1 MLNNSL
7 LGKLPF
13 LAVCACAAVSTS
25 SAQDAKRVGIPQP
38 GIVVVQFEPG
48 VAVQDGAS
56 VTGLAAFDR
65 IATRYRPHTLSQV
78 APFLD
83 HLKPE
88 PGIVHSLAALRRTFY
103 LRYASDED
111 PYRVA
116 AWLGRA
122 AGVAYAEPLFMHRID
137 ALQADP
143 NDSLFSEQTH
153 LRHMRMPQAWDIV
166 KGAEGNPPVVIAIVD
181 GGTDWRHEDLLGN
194 VWTNSGEI
202 ADNGID
208 DDQNGFIDDVHG
220 VNLANEDDTNND
232 PAGLPTTPFNAW
244 HGTAVAGAAGAVTDN
259 GIGIAG
265 ASWNAKLMLIN
276 AGCRFF
282 DGGICWGY
290 PGILYAAANGADII
304 NASWRGFGTGAYGRD
319 VVTAATDLGAL
330 VVAAGGNDNL
340 SLMDYPS
347 HPGGLPRV
355 LAVGATEK
363 DSRRKARFSNYGTP
377 IDVYAPG
384 VAIDMTAPDGTYGPG
399 NGTSFSSPLVAGL
412 AALVKTRSPSLTPDQ
427 LREQVRLTSESI
439 DDDNPGFPAGALGG
453 GYVNAE
459 AALGVPQYPA
469 VRLKRWTWTVSGN
482 DGAINSGETVTLEAT
497 FINYLAGAT
506 GLQIALQP
514 QDGQYLAV
522 SPVEHSIGGLASGD
536 SITVAFSIDVAPN
549 APSNYLAFIHTRIRD
564 GAFEDSP
571 DFLYL
576 SLNQDARELQEGLLT
591 LYDATDGANWLRN
604 HNWDALPVTDIEE
617 LDTWWGVTVVNG
629 QVVRVSLQ
637 NNNLTGAL
645 PDNAWQKLRGLRRLA
660 LGGNDLTGPIPPEL
674 GQLAQL
680 QGLSLSNNSL
690 MGPVP
695 PELGQL
701 AQLQGLSLHNNSLTG
716 SIPPELGQLAQLRGL
731 FLSNNS
737 LLTGPIP
744 PELGQLAQ
752 LQWLS
757 SHGNSLTGPI
767 PPELGQLAQLQWL
780 LLHDNSLT
788 GPIPPELGQLAQLQ
802 WLYLSNN
809 SLTGPIP
816 PELGQLAQLRELALH
831 NNSLTGSI
839 PPELGQLAQ
848 LLWLYLYD
856 NSLMGPI
863 PPELGQLTQLQ
874 ELALHNNSLTGSI
887 PPELGQLA
895 QLQWLYL
902 YDNSL
907 MGPIPPELGQLAQL
921 RELALHNNSLTGFVP
936 PELGQLAQLR
946 ELALHNNSLTGFVPP
961 ELGQLAQ
968 LRELAL
974 HNNSLTGFVP
984 PELGQL
990 AQLRELALHNNSLTG
1005 FVPPEL
1011 GQLAQLRELALHNN
1025 SLTGFVPPELGQ
1037 LAPLK
1042 SLQLHNNS
1050 LTGGLPLTLTNLTDL
1065 VHFHFGGQ
1073 VLCAPLDTAFQAWL
1087 STIPNTSGPTCSLT
1101 FDGAFV
1107 ADQSYPR
1114 AQAISPLVL
1123 PEATGGV
1130 LPVAYALTPALPAG
1144 LVFDAATQTISGTPT
1159 VVTAATSYTY
1169 TATDVAGESASLAFA
1184 ISVFSPTDVDRKE
1197 IPEVFALRGNYPNP
1211 FRGTT
1216 HITFNLP
1223 WHAKVSVAVTDILG
1237 RAVVSV
1243 PPKDLAAGWERS
1255 VRLDGA
1261 RLPSGM
1267 YFYRVQALSAAGS
1280 SVVAGRLVVVN

>member
-220 VNLANEDDTNND
+220 VNLANGDDTNND

-282 DGGICWGY
+282 DGGVCWGY

-576 SLNQDARELQEGLLT
+576 NLNQDARKIQEGLLT
-591 LYDATDGANWLRN
+591 LYDATDGANWLNN
-604 HNWDALPVTDIEE
+604 HNWNALPVTDIEE
-617 LDTWWGVTVVNG
+617 LGTWWGVTVVNG

-645 PDNAWQKLRGLRRLA
+645 PDNAWQKLRGLRQLA

-674 GQLAQL
+674 VQLAQL
-680 QGLSLSNNSL
+680 QTLDLGRNS
-690 MGPVP
+690 
-695 PELGQL
+695 
-701 AQLQGLSLHNNSLTG
+701 
-716 SIPPELGQLAQLRGL
+716 
-731 FLSNNS
+731 
-737 LLTGPIP
+737 LTGPIP
-744 PELGQLAQ
+744 PELGQFAQ
-752 LQWLS
+752 LQTLDL
-757 SHGNSLTGPI
+757 GRNSLTGPI
-767 PPELGQLAQLQWL
+767 PPELGQLAQLQTL
-780 LLHDNSLT
+780 DLGRNSLTGPIPPELGQLASLQGLRLGNASLTGPIPPELGQLAQLQSLSLSDNSLTGSVPPELGQLARLKELYLFDNSLTGPVPPELGQLAQLQELSLHDNSLSGSIPPELGQLALLQELFLHINSLTGSIPPELGQLALLQTLDLGRNSLT

-802 WLYLSNN
+802 TLNLGPN

-816 PELGQLAQLRELALH
+816 PELGQLVLLQELFLH
-831 NNSLTGSI
+831 SNSLTGPV

-848 LLWLYLYD
+848 VQFVILHG
-856 NSLMGPI
+856 NSLTGPI
-863 PPELGQLTQLQ
+863 PPELGQLTELQ
-874 ELALHNNSLTGSI
+874 WLFLHSNSLTG
-887 PPELGQLA
+887 P
-895 QLQWLYL
+895 
-902 YDNSL
+902 
-907 MGPIPPELGQLAQL
+907 
-921 RELALHNNSLTGFVP
+921 
-936 PELGQLAQLR
+936 
-946 ELALHNNSLTGFVPP
+946 
-961 ELGQLAQ
+961 
-968 LRELAL
+968 
-974 HNNSLTGFVP
+974 
-984 PELGQL
+984 
-990 AQLRELALHNNSLTG
+990 
-1005 FVPPEL
+1005 
-1011 GQLAQLRELALHNN
+1011 
-1025 SLTGFVPPELGQ
+1025 VPPELGQ
-1037 LAPLK
+1037 LAPLR

-1050 LTGGLPLTLTNLTDL
+1050 LTGGLPLTLTNLTNL
-1065 VHFHFGGQ
+1065 VYFHFGGQ

-1130 LPVAYALTPALPAG
+1130 LPVVHALTPALPAG

-1255 VRLDGA
+1255 VRLDSA

-1280 SVVAGRLVVVN
+1280 TVVAGRLVVVN

>member
-1 MLNNSL
+1 MLSNSL

-13 LAVCACAAVSTS
+13 LAACACVAVSTS
-25 SAQDAKRVGIPQP
+25 PAQDTKRVGIPQP

-48 VAVQDGAS
+48 AAVQDGAS

-65 IATRYRPHTLSQV
+65 VASRYRVHALSRV

-88 PGIVHSLAALRRTFY
+88 PGAVRSLAALRRTFY

-122 AGVAYAEPLFMHRID
+122 PGVAYAEPLFMHRID

-143 NDSLFSEQTH
+143 NDPLYSDQTH

-166 KGAEGNPPVVIAIVD
+166 KGSEGNPPVVIAIVD

-220 VNLANEDDTNND
+220 ANFANEDDTDND
-232 PAGLPTTPFNAW
+232 PTGLPATPSSAW
-244 HGTAVAGAAGAVTDN
+244 HGTASAGAAGAVTDN

-265 ASWNAKLMLIN
+265 TSWNAELMLIN
-276 AGCRFF
+276 AGCRFV
-282 DGGICWGY
+282 DGSICWGY

-304 NASWRGFGTGAYGRD
+304 NASWGGFGTSAYGRD
-319 VVTAATDLGAL
+319 VVAAATDLGAL

-340 SLMDYPS
+340 SLMDFPH
-347 HPGGLPRV
+347 HPAGYPRV
-355 LAVGATEK
+355 LAVGATGK
-363 DSRRKARFSNYGTP
+363 DSHRKAGFSNYGTP

-384 VAIDMTAPDGTYGPG
+384 VAIDMTAPDGAYRPG

-412 AALVKTRSPSLTPDQ
+412 AALVKTRSPSMTPDQ
-427 LREQVRLTSESI
+427 IREQVRLTSESI
-439 DDDNPGFPAGALGG
+439 DDDNPAFSPGALGG

-459 AALGVPQYPA
+459 AALGVPEHPA

-522 SPVEHSIGGLASGD
+522 SPVEHTIGGLAGGD
-536 SITVAFSIDVAPN
+536 SITVEFSIEVASN
-549 APSNYLAFIHTRIRD
+549 APSNHLAFIHTRIRD

-576 SLNQDARELQEGLLT
+576 NLDQDAREIQEGLLT
-591 LYDATDGANWLRN
+591 LYDATDGANWVRN
-604 HNWDALPVTDIEE
+604 DNWDALPVTDIEE
-617 LDTWWGVTVVNG
+617 LGGWYGVSVING
-629 QVVRVSLQ
+629 QVVGVGLQ
-637 NNNLTGAL
+637 ENNLIGSLPGTG
-645 PDNAWQKLRGLRRLA
+645 WHKLARLRSLS
-660 LGGNDLTGPIPPEL
+660 LWGNDLSGPIPPELGQLAQLQRLWLHSNSLSGPIPPELGQLAQLQRLWLHSNSLSGPIPPELGQLAQLQRLYLSSNSLSGPIPPELGQLAQLQRLYLSSNSLSGPIPPELGQLAQLQQLVLSSNSLSGPIPPELGQLAQLTWLSLRSNSLSGAIPPEL

-680 QGLSLSNNSL
+680 QGLSLSSNSL
-690 MGPVP
+690 
-695 PELGQL
+695 
-701 AQLQGLSLHNNSLTG
+701 S
-716 SIPPELGQLAQLRGL
+716 
-731 FLSNNS
+731 
-737 LLTGPIP
+737 GPIP

-752 LQWLS
+752 LQRLYLS
-757 SHGNSLTGPI
+757 SNSLSGPI
-767 PPELGQLAQLQWL
+767 PPELGQLAQLQQL
-780 LLHDNSLT
+780 VLSSNTLSGPIPPELGQLTQLQRLYLYSNSLS

-802 WLYLSNN
+802 ELWLDSN
-809 SLTGPIP
+809 SLSGPIP
-816 PELGQLAQLRELALH
+816 PELGQLAQLQR
-831 NNSLTGSI
+831 
-839 PPELGQLAQ
+839 
-848 LLWLYLYD
+848 LYLYS
-856 NSLMGPI
+856 NSL
-863 PPELGQLTQLQ
+863 
-874 ELALHNNSLTGSI
+874 S
-887 PPELGQLA
+887 
-895 QLQWLYL
+895 
-902 YDNSL
+902 
-907 MGPIPPELGQLAQL
+907 GPIPPELGQLAQL
-921 RELALHNNSLTGFVP
+921 QRLDLSNNSLT
-936 PELGQLAQLR
+936 EA
-946 ELALHNNSLTGFVPP
+946 
-961 ELGQLAQ
+961 
-968 LRELAL
+968 
-974 HNNSLTGFVP
+974 
-984 PELGQL
+984 
-990 AQLRELALHNNSLTG
+990 
-1005 FVPPEL
+1005 
-1011 GQLAQLRELALHNN
+1011 
-1025 SLTGFVPPELGQ
+1025 
-1037 LAPLK
+1037 
-1042 SLQLHNNS
+1042 
-1050 LTGGLPLTLTNLTDL
+1050 LPLTLTNLTNL
-1065 VHFHFGGQ
+1065 ESFHFGGQ
-1073 VLCAPLDTAFQAWL
+1073 DLCAPSDAAFQAWL
-1087 STIPNTSGPTCSLT
+1087 NSIPSTSGPSCSPLS

-1130 LPVAYALTPALPAG
+1130 SPVTYALTPALPTG
-1144 LVFDAATQTISGTPT
+1144 LVFDAATRTVTGTPT
-1159 VVTAATSYTY
+1159 VVTTATSYTY
-1169 TATDVAGESASLAFA
+1169 TATDVAGDSASLAFA

-1197 IPEVFALRGNYPNP
+1197 MPEVFALRGNYPNP

-1237 RAVVSV
+1237 RTVVLTPAKV
-1243 PPKDLAAGWERS
+1243 FDAGWERT

-1261 RLPSGM
+1261 RLPSGT
-1267 YFYRVQALSAAGS
+1267 YFYRVQALSAAGAT
-1280 SVVAGRLVVVN
+1280 VVAGRLVVVN